1 MKRHNYTIKF
11 NASQQ
16 DNIRGTEWRCY
27 GREPDVVHRHWHTW
41 EDIEVLMYK
50 VSEQID
56 RRHQTFVGNNILTG
70 QIVEV
75 SSTLSEDGLTL
86 VVERD
91 WTDNAHSDWEA
102 LNIDIVTPVE
112 ALDIVVS
119 CVHNFTD
126 I

>member
-1 MKRHNYTIKF
+1 
-11 NASQQ
+11 
-16 DNIRGTEWRCY
+16 
-27 GREPDVVHRHWHTW
+27 
-41 EDIEVLMYK
+41 MYK

-56 RRHQTFVGNNILTG
+56 RRHQAFVGNNILTG

-86 VVERD
+86 AVERN

>member
-1 MKRHNYTIKF
+1 MKRHSYTIKF
-11 NASQQ
+11 NTPPLDLHS
-16 DNIRGTEWRCY
+16 
-27 GREPDVVHRHWHTW
+27 
-41 EDIEVLMYK
+41 EVQGVETLMYN
-50 VSEQID
+50 VSKAID

-86 VVERD
+86 AVERN

-102 LNIDIVTPVE
+102 MNIDIVTPVE
-112 ALDIVVS
+112 ALDIVES

>member
-16 DNIRGTEWRCY
+16 DIIQGTE
-27 GREPDVVHRHWHTW
+27 DV
-41 EDIEVLMYK
+41 MYK

-56 RRHQTFVGNNILTG
+56 RRHQAFVGNNILTG

-86 VVERD
+86 AVERN

-102 LNIDIVTPVE
+102 MNIDIVTPVE
-112 ALDIVVS
+112 VLDIVVS
-119 CVHNFTD
+119 CVHSFTD

>member
-16 DNIRGTEWRCY
+16 DIIHG
-27 GREPDVVHRHWHTW
+27 
-41 EDIEVLMYK
+41 IEALMYK

-86 VVERD
+86 AVERN

-102 LNIDIVTPVE
+102 LNIDLVTPVE

>member
-1 MKRHNYTIKF
+1 MKRHSYTIKF

-16 DNIRGTEWRCY
+16 DIIQGTE
-27 GREPDVVHRHWHTW
+27 DV
-41 EDIEVLMYK
+41 MYK

-56 RRHQTFVGNNILTG
+56 RRHQAFVGNNILTG
-70 QIVEV
+70 QIVDV
-75 SSTLSEDGLTL
+75 SSTLSDDGLTL

-112 ALDIVVS
+112 ALDIVES